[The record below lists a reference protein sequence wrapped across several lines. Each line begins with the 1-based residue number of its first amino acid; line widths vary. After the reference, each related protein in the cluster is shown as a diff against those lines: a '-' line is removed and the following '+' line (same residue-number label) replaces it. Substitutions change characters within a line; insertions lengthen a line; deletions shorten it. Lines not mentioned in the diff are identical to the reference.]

1 MRGFWPVMKAGIY
14 ARVSTHDRHTLDM
27 QIAAIR
33 KYVQAREWSIEMEI
47 TEIGSGVK
55 ERPKRDELINHA
67 RRRQVDVI
75 IVWKLD
81 RWGRS
86 VNDLFYSLGIS
97 KISNFKKSII
107 WRGVFPLIEIC
118 PTQVLTKSIKNML

>member
-14 ARVSTHDRHTLDM
+14 ARVSTHDQHTLDM

-75 IVWKLD
+75 IVWKL
-81 RWGRS
+81 GEKS
-86 VNDLFYSLGIS
+86 NQIPDLNHPQKTHQYSLGEML
-97 KISNFKKSII
+97 
-107 WRGVFPLIEIC
+107 GA
-118 PTQVLTKSIKNML
+118 KNECF

>member
-14 ARVSTHDRHTLDM
+14 ARVSTHDQHTLDM

-55 ERPKRDELINHA
+55 ERPKRDELLNHA

-107 WRGVFPLIEIC
+107 WKGVFPLIEIC
-118 PTQVLTKSIKNML
+118 PNKLG

>member
-14 ARVSTHDRHTLDM
+14 ARVSTHDQHTLDM

-107 WRGVFPLIEIC
+107 WKGVFPLIEIC
-118 PTQVLTKSIKNML
+118 PNKLG